1 MNSLWVMFGKWARR
15 KRHSVSIV
23 LIWALLEGRLNGCT
37 AVFSGILNVDRWG
50 SLSNGRDNCCYW
62 SGSLFE
68 LQTNG
73 FDGDDTIMKTM
84 LIIWLLTVSPSSIR
98 LIWIWTTFVFTSS
111 RLLFQK
117 SRPQQADYHQCGCFR
132 QPSQPERAVSR
143 HRQNSRTHMISIEAT
158 ESKPQSTL
166 LLTCKSLFFSAVSV
180 WVNFTLTLQWLVD
193 QLISWSKGN

>member
-1 MNSLWVMFGKWARR
+1 MDVLQCFQAYLMWTDEAVCQMGEI
-15 KRHSVSIV
+15 IV
-23 LIWALLEGRLNGCT
+23 VIDQDPYLNYRPMALTG
-37 AVFSGILNVDRWG
+37 
-50 SLSNGRDNCCYW
+50 
-62 SGSLFE
+62 
-68 LQTNG
+68 
-73 FDGDDTIMKTM
+73 TIQFMKTM
-84 LIIWLLTVSPSSIR
+84 LIIWSLTVSPSSIR